1 VAGAIG
7 TVPGADGESLTA
19 LTELVQ
25 RKLNKAPAAFVPQ
38 TWDAVMLMA
47 LAAQAAGENTGTG
60 IQSKIRE
67 VSSGDGE
74 AVTDVCKGLELLKA
88 GKKINYQG
96 ASGNVDIDE
105 NGDVVGNY
113 DVWNVESDGKISI
126 KGKVKLQ

>member
-1 VAGAIG
+1 
-7 TVPGADGESLTA
+7 
-19 LTELVQ
+19 
-25 RKLNKAPAAFVPQ
+25 
-38 TWDAVMLMA
+38 
-47 LAAQAAGENTGTG
+47 
-60 IQSKIRE
+60 